1 MTLLRDIAPYVV
13 GAVAVVAFDVPTW
26 LLVVPVA
33 CVASAVAR
41 RFYVRSQSPQAA

>member
-13 GAVAVVAFDVPTW
+13 GAVAIVAFDVPTW

-33 CVASAVAR
+33 CVVSAVVR
-41 RFYVRSQSPQAA
+41 RFYVRSRSVAAA